1 MNNFSKIFKQ
11 LELDL
16 INEQRK
22 ITLNSSLKVYYGIT
36 IQKYYRISF
45 VSTICPIGLIST
57 KEIKVT
63 QGKESENIYWTCFDL
78 IEEQAKD
85 VFFIFCDSLIKSI
98 ENIDDEYEALTALKD
113 RYHSWK
119 LLLKNKG
126 KMSYESYQGL
136 FGELYFLLNF
146 LLKNYSVDDAVISW
160 VGPDGYS
167 KDFSV
172 SNSWY
177 EIKTIGTSSNTIK
190 INSLAQLD
198 SNIKGHLVTIIVEK
212 MSDEYNN
219 GLCSVKVLYR
229 TILDKIISHQTREL
243 FINKVLNYGYTDED
257 DSINNYKFD
266 VKSVNSYCV
275 EQDFPRI
282 TRNNLTTNAISQ
294 VTYEIMINAI
304 EKYAEDL
311 I

>member
-1 MNNFSKIFKQ
+1 MNNFSNIFKQ

-22 ITLNSSLKVYYGIT
+22 ITLNSCLKVYYGIT

-113 RYHSWK
+113 RYYSWK

-146 LLKNYSVDDAVISW
+146 LLKNYLVDDAVISW

-243 FINKVLNYGYTDED
+243 FINKVLNYGYIDED